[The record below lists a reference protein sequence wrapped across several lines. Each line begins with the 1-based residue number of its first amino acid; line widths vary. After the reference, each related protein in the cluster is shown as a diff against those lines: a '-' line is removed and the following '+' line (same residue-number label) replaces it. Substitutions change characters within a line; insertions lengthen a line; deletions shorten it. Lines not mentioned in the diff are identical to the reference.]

1 MRRGD
6 NGPGPVRPPIGIGKL
21 LAHFKGCA
29 LRFAAADARR
39 GDANHAFGYGHDHLA
54 PGQIDVERRSQRA
67 DLALAGLHDERT
79 RSEEHTSEL
88 QSLMRILYAVSCLTT
103 KKYNMANATH

>member
-1 MRRGD
+1 MG
-6 NGPGPVRPPIGIGKL
+6 G
-21 LAHFKGCA
+21 A

-79 RSEEHTSEL
+79 GRIVRAFEQRLPRSEERRGWTWCGRPSR
-88 QSLMRILYAVSCLTT
+88 SLWCPCNSKTT
-103 KKYNMANATH
+103 TLNTKIIQ